1 MKQRNPTTTQTT
13 TTNKPTENTFKPL
26 IIPAREKPE
35 ETKGTLFVKDEE
47 FKPSEEK
54 SEYTRRDSEPDGP
67 VWNLDP
73 MIKNLSKKF
82 FDKSTRIEYDAKTQ
96 TRNDVRQYHEN
107 MFANYTLRSLKVANL
122 IKKMVNTEVQYIF
135 DVKFALLDYL
145 DSELMKGGHQNMAAN
160 NKIVNELNIK
170 EADSIHDFKAS
181 DDRNNVFPVEITK
194 AKTKASKSST
204 GEKENSKNSII
215 LDKISK
221 ILSNVVNPKMNM
233 SDILGDYFRKS
244 PGQFEED
251 IKVKYLIGE
260 LAFGLDDVS
269 YYFTGG
275 KDNISSTKWNELRK
289 SFFETIPVNEIDKL
303 FEDIKAHNIEY
314 WIFDACMA
322 SYVTKGMLPEKFR
335 TLANMWDP
343 ATSAN
348 PTLEE
353 LGEKILSDKE
363 PRNSSFI
370 EVVER
375 PTDNSIPNGKKI
387 YDWQNSNGESYYD
400 LIYDE
405 LINRD
410 IMTTFY
416 GIKIKIR
423 TAVDE
428 IEKKNKVKKCSVA
441 VCIYVDE
448 KFKYVIC
455 IDGGFGVNELAMG
468 MHYIE
473 TGDITYTKDTKTYN
487 LRSEL
492 QELIDVLNRYFINT
506 GKKRK
511 ESSNEFFKNEY
522 YKLLLRFK
530 SSGDHGQ
537 AITVKILNTIFNKAT
552 VFISGD
558 ALACVYSIAQ
568 EIPTICRYY
577 KLKGDK
583 EHDDEHEEEEED
595 HKGPLFIAGY
605 FPMKDN
611 KEKYEKLFNRRIS
624 TIGDLY
630 ISEYINPNLN
640 KTPLITEITLEEFKT
655 LKSTLVEL
663 ITQGEAFIDTLQPFK
678 KDIHIDSKTKKS
690 KSAQETGKEDEINI
704 LINEKIQEIY
714 STNID
719 GKQLITLLESVPN
732 NIDRLFLKDE
742 YDYASM
748 KEYNNLIDHFIKTWY
763 LIKNYVKIVKLV
775 KGNINDMIKSLDFI
789 VSINEEQTLNDMEL
803 EQRRENSRGIQL
815 HTNLAALNTRYK
827 EIKETIGVIDKDI
840 LLDMAESVA
849 GKTEAQTLRSK
860 LTQIRS
866 TLLNNKT
873 QLSSILNAE
882 LAIQPQ
888 FYAELSNVIEVLK
901 EEYLIKIKN
910 KIEDIPTFGKAINDY
925 FSKCFETNIKMDK
938 PTIIAE
944 IEELKA
950 DAEEKKPEAEQQ
962 VETIFIN
969 IKAAEANEILKEL
982 DTQETLPVI
991 PLEKAKKLGKK
1002 KEIVEESVNDMAI
1015 AEVKETLTSVVP
1027 VFKSSRLQIMEEKR
1041 RKAQE
1046 EAAEE
1051 ERKRKEA
1058 ELKKKEQIRAA
1069 TLKRQ
1074 PIKGGKR
1081 TLKKNTKYSTYKKRK
1096 HQRQNK
1102 SISKK
1107 RD

>member
-1 MKQRNPTTTQTT
+1 MKRNPITTQTT
-13 TTNKPTENTFKPL
+13 TTNKPSENTFKPL
-26 IIPAREKPE
+26 IIPGRKKLE

-54 SEYTRRDSEPDGP
+54 SEYTTTDSEPDGP
-67 VWNLDP
+67 IWNLDP

-96 TRNDVRQYHEN
+96 TRNHVRQYHEN

-145 DSELMKGGHQNMAAN
+145 DSNYSKKGGHADIEKN
-160 NKIVNELNIK
+160 NEIVNELNIK
-170 EADSIHDFKAS
+170 EGDSQHDFKAS
-181 DDRNNVFPVEITK
+181 KFRNNVFPENITK
-194 AKTKASKSST
+194 SSKIATVYNHSL
-204 GEKENSKNSII
+204 II
-215 LDKISK
+215 DKISK
-221 ILSNVVNPKMNM
+221 IVSNAKTPRESRWLN
-233 SDILGDYFRKS
+233 DYFESS
-244 PGQFEED
+244 PGDFEED
-251 IKVKYLIGE
+251 VKIDYFLGE
-260 LAFGLDDVS
+260 LVGNLDDIS

-275 KDNISSTKWNELRK
+275 KDSVSSTWVEKRK
-289 SFFETIPVNEIDKL
+289 KFFETTDVNEIDKL
-303 FEDIKAHNIEY
+303 FEDVSTHNIEY
-314 WIFDACMA
+314 WVLDACMY
-322 SYVTKGMLPEKFR
+322 SYVTKGMLPIKFR

-353 LGEKILSDKE
+353 LGENIISNNKDAT
-363 PRNSSFI
+363 NSFFV
-370 EVVER
+370 EVDER
-375 PTDNSIPNGKKI
+375 PADNTIPKGIKI
-387 YDWQNSNGESYYD
+387 YDWRNNNGESYYD

-410 IMTTFY
+410 LMTTFY

-423 TAVDE
+423 TAVE
-428 IEKKNKVKKCSVA
+428 QVVEKKSTVNKCSVA
-441 VCIYVDE
+441 VCLYVDDV
-448 KFKYVIC
+448 FKNVIF
-455 IDGGFGVNELAMG
+455 IHGGFGVNELAMG

-473 TGDITYTKDTKTYN
+473 TGAITYTKGPKTYQ
-487 LRSEL
+487 LRTEL
-492 QELIDVLNRYFINT
+492 KTLLDTLNRYFINT

-511 ESSNEFFKNEY
+511 DSSNEFFKNEY

-537 AITVKILNTIFNKAT
+537 ARTVKILNTLLNKAT

-558 ALACVYSIAQ
+558 ALAYVYSIAE
-568 EIPTICRYY
+568 EIPTICKYY
-577 KLKGDK
+577 AGKGDA
-583 EHDDEHEEEEED
+583 EDEDENEDEDNEE
-595 HKGPLFIAGY
+595 HKGPLFVAGY

-640 KTPLITEITLEEFKT
+640 KTPIINEISVEEFKT
-655 LKSTLVEL
+655 LKTTIVNL
-663 ITQGEAFIDTLQPFK
+663 IIEGEAFVNELQPFK
-678 KDIHIDSKTKKS
+678 KDIINVSKAKTS
-690 KSAQETGKEDEINI
+690 KSIQNKEEEINAKI
-704 LINEKIQEIY
+704 IEKIQKIY
-714 STNID
+714 TTNVGD
-719 GKQLITLLESVPN
+719 KSLLTMIECVPH
-732 NIDRLFLKDE
+732 NIDRLFLKDD

-748 KEYNNLIDHFIKTWY
+748 KEYNSLIDHFIKTWY
-763 LIKNYVKIVKLV
+763 FVKHYVKIVKLV
-775 KGNINDMIKSLDFI
+775 KENINDMIKSLDFI
-789 VSINEEQTLNDMEL
+789 MTINEEQILNDIVIEN
-803 EQRRENSRGIQL
+803 RRENSRSKGTPL
-815 HTNLAALNTRYK
+815 HTNLSGLNDKYK
-827 EIKETIGVIDKDI
+827 EIQKNISSIDKD
-840 LLDMAESVA
+840 LLLNIAESVA
-849 GKTEAQTLRSK
+849 GKSESKTLRET
-860 LTQIRS
+860 LINIRS
-866 TLLNNKT
+866 TLINNKKNI
-873 QLSSILNAE
+873 SSKLNLE
-882 LAIQPQ
+882 LGMQPQ
-888 FYAELSNVIEVLK
+888 FYSELSDKIEILK

-910 KIEDIPTFGKAINDY
+910 KIEDTPTFGKAINDY

-1015 AEVKETLTSVVP
+1015 DEVKETLTSVVP

-1069 TLKRQ
+1069 TLKRLNPQ
-1074 PIKGGKR
+1074 PKGGKR

>member
-1 MKQRNPTTTQTT
+1 MKQRNATTTQTT
-13 TTNKPTENTFKPL
+13 TTNKPSENTFKPL
-26 IIPAREKPE
+26 IIQAREKPE

-54 SEYTRRDSEPDGP
+54 SEYTTTDSEPDGP

-96 TRNDVRQYHEN
+96 TQNDVRQYHEN

-122 IKKMVNTEVQYIF
+122 IKKMVDTEVQYIF

-145 DSELMKGGHQNMAAN
+145 DSNDSKKGGHANMKKN
-160 NKIVNELNIK
+160 NEIVNELNIK
-170 EADSIHDFKAS
+170 EGDSQHDFKAS
-181 DDRNNVFPVEITK
+181 DTRNNVFPENITK
-194 AKTKASKSST
+194 SSKIVTAYNHSL
-204 GEKENSKNSII
+204 II
-215 LDKISK
+215 DKISK
-221 ILSNVVNPKMNM
+221 IVSNAKNTKIGESRWLN
-233 SDILGDYFRKS
+233 DYFESS
-244 PGQFEED
+244 PGVFEED
-251 IKVKYLIGE
+251 IKIDYFLGE
-260 LAFGLDDVS
+260 LVGKLDDIS

-275 KDNISSTKWNELRK
+275 KDSVSSTWVEKRRK
-289 SFFETIPVNEIDKL
+289 FFETTDVNQIENL
-303 FEDIKAHNIEY
+303 FEDVSTHNIEY
-314 WIFDACMA
+314 WVFDACMT
-322 SYVTKGMLPEKFR
+322 SYVTKGMLPIKFR

-343 ATSAN
+343 ATLAN

-353 LGEKILSDKE
+353 LGENIISNNKDST
-363 PRNSSFI
+363 NSFFV
-370 EVVER
+370 ELAER
-375 PTDNSIPNGKKI
+375 PTDNSIPKGIKI
-387 YDWQNSNGESYYD
+387 YDWKDGKGESYYD

-423 TAVDE
+423 TAVE
-428 IEKKNKVKKCSVA
+428 QVVEKKNTVNKCSVA
-441 VCIYVDE
+441 VCIYVDDV
-448 KFKYVIC
+448 FKNVIF
-455 IDGGFGVNELAMG
+455 IHSGFGVNELAMG

-473 TGDITYTKDTKTYN
+473 TREITYTKGTKTYQ
-487 LRSEL
+487 LRTEL
-492 QELIDVLNRYFINT
+492 KTLLDTLNRYFIDI

-537 AITVKILNTIFNKAT
+537 ARTVKILNTLLNKPT

-558 ALACVYSIAQ
+558 ALAYVYSIAE
-568 EIPTICRYY
+568 EIPTICKYY
-577 KLKGDK
+577 AGKGDA
-583 EHDDEHEEEEED
+583 EDEDENEDEDNEE

-611 KEKYEKLFNRRIS
+611 KEKYETLFNRRIS

-640 KTPLITEITLEEFKT
+640 KTPIVNEISVEEFKT
-655 LKSTLVEL
+655 LKKTIVNL
-663 ITQGEAFIDTLQPFK
+663 ITEGEAFVNELQPFK
-678 KDIHIDSKTKKS
+678 KDIINVSKAKTS
-690 KSAQETGKEDEINI
+690 KSIQNKEEEINKKI
-704 LINEKIQEIY
+704 IEKIQKIY
-714 STNID
+714 TTNVGD
-719 GKQLITLLESVPN
+719 KSLLTMIECVPN
-732 NIDRLFLKDE
+732 NIDRLFLKDD

-748 KEYNNLIDHFIKTWY
+748 KEYNSLIDHFIKTWY
-763 LIKNYVKIVKLV
+763 FVKHYVKIVKLV
-775 KGNINDMIKSLDFI
+775 KENINDMIKSLDFI
-789 VSINEEQTLNDMEL
+789 MTINEEQILNDIVIEN
-803 EQRRENSRGIQL
+803 RRENSRSKGTPL
-815 HTNLAALNTRYK
+815 HTNLSGLNDKYK
-827 EIKETIGVIDKDI
+827 EIQKNISSIDKDS

-849 GKTEAQTLRSK
+849 GKTESKTLRET
-860 LTQIRS
+860 LINIRS
-866 TLLNNKT
+866 TLINNKKNI
-873 QLSSILNAE
+873 SSKLNLE
-882 LAIQPQ
+882 LGMQPQ
-888 FYAELSNVIEVLK
+888 FYSELSDKIEILK

-910 KIEDIPTFGKAINDY
+910 KIEDTQTFGKAINDY

-950 DAEEKKPEAEQQ
+950 DTQDKNPELEQQ

-969 IKAAEANEILKEL
+969 IKAAEANEILKEV

-991 PLEKAKKLGKK
+991 PLEKAKKIGKK
-1002 KEIVEESVNDMAI
+1002 KEIVDENVNDMAI
-1015 AEVKETLTSVVP
+1015 DEVKETLTTVVP
-1027 VFKSSRLQIMEEKR
+1027 VFKSSRLQIIEEKR

-1074 PIKGGKR
+1074 QKGGKR

-1096 HQRQNK
+1096 HHRQNK